1 MNFSSL
7 TFLFPLCLCIN
18 LYSQQT
24 SLYNTASISDT
35 GLILEFQEI
44 CPAINLE
51 EHLYSPHYYL
61 KSSYYKKRYKE
72 INLLSKITDNKG
84 NGFDSLYGTR
94 NLRPLLHGVAYR
106 GGANN
111 YFHKSEKRKNS
122 NPLPKDGLN
131 NLCVEGFSSSVY
143 LYQSNWDSTLA
154 KTDCKCINNT
164 KNQLNYYQLN
174 YFNAEDVSK
183 MLTLIY
189 ESALDKNKGPVYF
202 HCWNGWHASGFISAI
217 ALKQFCGFT
226 SLEAVN
232 YWDLCTDG
240 TNISPRYNSIRQ
252 KIKDFTPISHL
263 ILEDSIVGVICPPM
277 PEFIDSTQLHISL
290 EHLKLVPESIPV
302 GTILILE
309 NIEFKPNHTNL
320 TFAEKNEDLLLLLDI
335 LENNNSIKIEI
346 SGHTD
351 NSGNESKNKQLSID
365 RAKFIYDFLIRNG
378 INENQLTFK
387 GFGSQMPAYSN
398 RNKTGR
404 SANRRIEVK
413 LIQKKKE
420 DYSVLVEQRQRTLN
434 SRLNSLAIN
443 QKIILSNIHF
453 APNEDSLSVNA
464 RIQLDTL
471 VTFLQ
476 KNQKQIYSI
485 IGYTDASGVEEKNV
499 SLSNKRAQKV
509 YSYLIANK
517 VSKQQLFYTG
527 CGSINPVAN
536 NKFEWGRIRNR
547 RIEIQLLK
555 K

>member
-1 MNFSSL
+1 MDFRTLIFLLNLCICINVVSQQFSS
-7 TFLFPLCLCIN
+7 IN
-18 LYSQQT
+18 NDSI
-24 SLYNTASISDT
+24 NTIDHP
-35 GLILEFQEI
+35 EI
-44 CPAINLE
+44 CPKFNLE

-61 KSSYYKKRYKE
+61 SSSYYKQRYQE
-72 INLLSKITDNKG
+72 SNLLSKITDNKG

-111 YFHKSEKRKNS
+111 YFHKKEKRKNS
-122 NPLPKDGLN
+122 NPLPIDGLD
-131 NLCVEGFSSSVY
+131 NLCVEGFSSSIY
-143 LYQSNWDSTLA
+143 LYKSNWDSTLA
-154 KTDCKCINNT
+154 KTNCKCINNT

-174 YFNAEDVSK
+174 YFNEEDISR

-189 ESALDKNKGPVYF
+189 ESALDENKGPVYF

-217 ALKQFCGFT
+217 VLKQFCGFT

-252 KIKDFTPISHL
+252 KIKDFTPLSHL
-263 ILEDSIVGVICPPM
+263 MLDDSIGNRICPPM
-277 PEFIDSTQLHISL
+277 PEIIDSSQLHISL

-309 NIEFKPNHTNL
+309 NIEFKPNHTSL
-320 TFAEKNEDLLLLLDI
+320 PPTQQNEDLLLLFDI
-335 LENNNSIKIEI
+335 LQNNNSIKIEI

-351 NSGNESKNKQLSID
+351 NSGNEIKNKQLSIA
-365 RAKFIYDFLIRNG
+365 RAKFIYDYLIQNG
-378 INENQLTFK
+378 INENQIIYK

-404 SANRRIEVK
+404 SANRRIEIK
-413 LIQKKKE
+413 LIKKKKE
-420 DYSVLVEQRQRTLN
+420 DYSVLVEEKQKTLISMLN
-434 SRLNSLAIN
+434 SIAIN
-443 QKIILSNIHF
+443 QKIILSNIQF
-453 APNEDSLSVNA
+453 ATNEDSLSEEA
-464 RIQLDTL
+464 RMQLNTL
-471 VTFLQ
+471 ATFLHDN
-476 KNQKQIYSI
+476 KNQIYSI
-485 IGYTDASGVEEKNV
+485 IGYTDASGVEEKNI
-499 SLSNKRAQKV
+499 SLSNKRAHKV
-509 YSYLIANK
+509 YAYLIENK

-527 CGSINPVAN
+527 CGSINPIAP
-536 NKFEWGRIRNR
+536 NKFEWGRLKNR